1 MASRCLNCNGILT
14 RTDTICYS
22 CGDKVPKW
30 VSSVPGVK
38 KKSKKKSIVSTVVF
52 FTSLGLTAY
61 TLLAENKPPLNVSLA
76 ASGALFA
83 VKLAVDWTSRPRR
96 NRGKA

>member
-14 RTDTICYS
+14 KKDLNCYS

-30 VSSVPGVK
+30 VSSVPRL
-38 KKSKKKSIVSTVVF
+38 KKSKGFSVASNVLF
-52 FTSLGLTAY
+52 FASLGLTAF
-61 TLLAENKPPLNVSLA
+61 TLVAEHKPPLNVSLA

-83 VKLAVDWTSRPRR
+83 VKLILDWGARR
-96 NRGKA
+96 RAKRLA

>member
-14 RTDTICYS
+14 KTDRVCYS

-30 VSSVPGVK
+30 VCTAPAR
-38 KKSKKKSIVSTVVF
+38 KKSKGSSIVSNVVF
-52 FTSLGLTAY
+52 IASLSLTAFS
-61 TLLAENKPPLNVSLA
+61 LVAEHKPPLNVSLA

-83 VKLAVDWTSRPRR
+83 VKLIVDWTSRRR
-96 NRGKA
+96 ANSST

>member
-14 RTDTICYS
+14 RTDRICYS

-30 VSSVPGVK
+30 VSSVPGLQ
-38 KKSKKKSIVSTVVF
+38 KSRGFSIVSNIVF
-52 FTSLGLTAY
+52 CASLGLTAY
-61 TLLAENKPPLNVSLA
+61 SLVAENKPPLEVSLA

-83 VKLAVDWTSRPRR
+83 VKLIIDWTSRQRAR
-96 NRGKA
+96 TGRT

>member
-14 RTDTICYS
+14 KQDRVCYS

-30 VSSVPGVK
+30 VSSVPRL
-38 KKSKKKSIVSTVVF
+38 KKSKGFSIVSNVVF
-52 FTSLGLTAY
+52 FASLSLTAFS
-61 TLLAENKPPLNVSLA
+61 LVAEHRPPLSVSLA

-83 VKLAVDWTSRPRR
+83 VKLIVDWSSRRQA
-96 NRGKA
+96 NSTT

>member
-14 RTDTICYS
+14 KTDRICYS

-30 VSSVPGVK
+30 VSSVPSL
-38 KKSKKKSIVSTVVF
+38 KKSRGFSIVSNIVF
-52 FTSLGLTAY
+52 FASLGLAAFS
-61 TLLAENKPPLNVSLA
+61 LVAEHKPSLEVSLA

-83 VKLAVDWTSRPRR
+83 VKLIVDWTSKLRAKSR
-96 NRGKA
+96 AA

>member
-14 RTDTICYS
+14 KTDRACYS

-30 VSSVPGVK
+30 VSSAPAV
-38 KKSKKKSIVSTVVF
+38 KKSKGFSIASNLVF
-52 FTSLGLTAY
+52 FASLGMTAFS
-61 TLLAENKPPLNVSLA
+61 LVAEHRPPLHISLA

-83 VKLAVDWTSRPRR
+83 VKLIVDWSSRRR
-96 NRGKA
+96 AKSAT